1 MGGAI
6 KKGPIN
12 GPKIVGYR
20 AQLAAAELSSLGKNK
35 EIGKW
40 FELKNLY

>member
-12 GPKIVGYR
+12 GPKIVGYSA
-20 AQLAAAELSSLGKNK
+20 AQLGAAAAELSSWGKNK
-35 EIGKW
+35 EMGK
-40 FELKNLY
+40 